1 MIFRVNLLT
10 LVWRFVWSREGY
22 LFIWFHNPMRQYIY
36 SNIPLLLYKVLFDLV
51 RGIYLFDSI
60 IPWDNIYTTTFFIIM
75 WEFVEIYLTYEGCL
89 SVWSYYE
96 YCWSE
101 LLHTQCFF
109 FFFYFQVEEV
119 GLMVPSIT
127 LKSLLRV
134 DLLKKYHLYF
144 MGYEITKKKK
154 IEVEFDV
161 WRSCVDKVP
170 SSAAV
175 SMEEGWREKGCIN
188 HLHSGLLSLFMKG
201 WSVWK
206 KPSKSRIYFFSFWKC
221 FYIKLK
227 SLKTRCMNMIDHTW
241 SRKQQSF
248 WYSTILIRNPI
259 WMESRLRTE

>member
-1 MIFRVNLLT
+1 M
-10 LVWRFVWSREGY
+10 WRFVWSHKRY
-22 LFIWFHNPMRQYIY
+22 LFIWFHNLTRQYIY
-36 SNIPLLLYKVLFDLV
+36 NIPLLWYKVLFDLV

-75 WEFVEIYLTYEGCL
+75 WEFIEIYLTYEGCL
-89 SVWSYYE
+89 SVWSYYV

-154 IEVEFDV
+154 NWSWVWCVE
-161 WRSCVDKVP
+161 
-170 SSAAV
+170 
-175 SMEEGWREKGCIN
+175 
-188 HLHSGLLSLFMKG
+188 
-201 WSVWK
+201 
-206 KPSKSRIYFFSFWKC
+206 
-221 FYIKLK
+221 KL
-227 SLKTRCMNMIDHTW
+227 CE
-241 SRKQQSF
+241 QSTF
-248 WYSTILIRNPI
+248 
-259 WMESRLRTE
+259 